1 MELEKILTDYLE
13 EKQVKKTVEKEV
25 IDEKFLS
32 IRDLKEE
39 DYEEDEEDDEEEDYE
54 EDEDDD
60 TDEID
65 ILKITDVEKIR
76 IALDILSNVNDYY
89 DGLEEA
95 IMTLQDI
102 IEDNDYE

>member
-13 EKQVKKTVEKEV
+13 EKQVEKAVKKES

-32 IRDLKEE
+32 IRDLKEDEYE
-39 DYEEDEEDDEEEDYE
+39 DYEDDEEDYEDEDEEDE
-54 EDEDDD
+54 
-60 TDEID
+60 DEID

-89 DGLEEA
+89 DGLEDA

-102 IEDNDYE
+102 VEDNDYE